1 MIQTTEQ
8 AIAVIQNTRM
18 SEAEREEGIHFV
30 RETPSTQGIAVL
42 VEALRDN
49 DHGVRFAAA
58 HALAYVGDAAMP
70 TLLRALAQPDTDV
83 VLRKGATIVI
93 SESTSPKVREQGQP
107 LLAALKGS
115 QAGIA
120 TMEAAIKL
128 MPSFE

>member
-8 AIAVIQNTRM
+8 AIAAIQNTRL

-30 RETPSTQGIAVL
+30 RQAPSAQGIEVL
-42 VEALRDN
+42 VETLRDN

-70 TLLRALAQPDTDV
+70 ALLQALAQGDNDV
-83 VLRKGATIVI
+83 ALRKGATIVI
-93 SESTSPKVREQGQP
+93 SESTSAKVREQGQP
-107 LLAALKGS
+107 LLNALKGS

>member
-8 AIAVIQNTRM
+8 AIAVIQNARL

-30 RETPSTQGIAVL
+30 REAPSAQGIDVL
-42 VEALRDN
+42 IEALRDN

-58 HALAYVGDAAMP
+58 HALAHVGDAAMP
-70 TLLRALAQPDTDV
+70 ALLRALAQPDTDV

-93 SESTSPKVREQGQP
+93 SESTSPKVRQQGQA
-107 LLAALKGS
+107 LLNALKGS

-120 TMEAAIKL
+120 TMEAATKL

>member
-8 AIAVIQNTRM
+8 AIAVIQNTRL

-30 RETPSTQGIAVL
+30 REAPSAQGIDVL

-58 HALAYVGDAAMP
+58 HTLAHVGDVAMP
-70 TLLRALAQPDTDV
+70 ALLQALAQADNDI

-93 SESTSPKVREQGQP
+93 SESTSPKVRQQGQP
-107 LLAALKGS
+107 LLNALKGS

>member
-8 AIAVIQNTRM
+8 AIAVIQNTRL

-30 RETPSTQGIAVL
+30 RQAPSAQGIEVL
-42 VEALRDN
+42 VETLRDN

-70 TLLRALAQPDTDV
+70 ALLRALAQADNDIA
-83 VLRKGATIVI
+83 LRKSATMVI
-93 SESTSPKVREQGQP
+93 SESTSTKVREQGQP
-107 LLAALKGS
+107 LLNALKGS

-128 MPSFE
+128 MPTFE

>member
-8 AIAVIQNTRM
+8 AIAVIQNTRL

-30 RETPSTQGIAVL
+30 RETPSAQGIDAL
-42 VEALRDN
+42 VDALRDN

-58 HALAYVGDAAMP
+58 HALAHVGDAAMP
-70 TLLRALAQPDTDV
+70 ALLRALAQPDTDV

-93 SESTSPKVREQGQP
+93 SESTSLKVRQQGQA
-107 LLAALKGS
+107 LLSALKGS

-120 TMEAAIKL
+120 TMEAATKL

>member
-8 AIAVIQNTRM
+8 AIAVIQNTRL
-18 SEAEREEGIHFV
+18 SETEREEGIHFV
-30 RETPSTQGIAVL
+30 RQAPSTQGIEVL

-70 TLLRALAQPDTDV
+70 PLLQALAQADNDIA
-83 VLRKGATIVI
+83 LRKGATIVI
-93 SESTSPKVREQGQP
+93 TESTGPKVREQGQT
-107 LLAALKGS
+107 LLNALKGS

>member
-8 AIAVIQNTRM
+8 AIAVIQNTRL
-18 SEAEREEGIHFV
+18 SETEREEGIHFV
-30 RETPSTQGIAVL
+30 RQAPSAQGIEVL

-70 TLLRALAQPDTDV
+70 ALLQALAQADNDIA
-83 VLRKGATIVI
+83 LRKGATIVI
-93 SESTSPKVREQGQP
+93 TESTGPKVREQGQT
-107 LLAALKGS
+107 LLNALKGS

>member
-8 AIAVIQNTRM
+8 AIAVIQNTRL

-30 RETPSTQGIAVL
+30 RQAPSAQGIEVL
-42 VEALRDN
+42 VETLRDN

-93 SESTSPKVREQGQP
+93 SESTSLKVRQQGQP
-107 LLAALKGS
+107 LLNALKGS

>member
-8 AIAVIQNTRM
+8 AIAVIQNTRL

-30 RETPSTQGIAVL
+30 RQAPSAQGIEVL
-42 VEALRDN
+42 VETLRDN

-58 HALAYVGDAAMP
+58 HALAYVGDVAMP
-70 TLLRALAQPDTDV
+70 ALLQALAQADNDV
-83 VLRKGATIVI
+83 ALRKGATIVI
-93 SESTSPKVREQGQP
+93 SESTSPKVRQQGQA
-107 LLAALKGS
+107 LLNALKGS

>member
-8 AIAVIQNTRM
+8 AIAVIQNTRL

-30 RETPSTQGIAVL
+30 RQAPSAQGIEVL
-42 VEALRDN
+42 VETLRDN

-93 SESTSPKVREQGQP
+93 SESTSPKVRQQGQA
-107 LLAALKGS
+107 LLNALKGS

>member
-8 AIAVIQNTRM
+8 AIAVIQNTRL

-30 RETPSTQGIAVL
+30 RQAPSAQGIEVL
-42 VEALRDN
+42 VETLRDN

-70 TLLRALAQPDTDV
+70 ALLQALAQADNDIA
-83 VLRKGATIVI
+83 LRKGATIVI
-93 SESTSPKVREQGQP
+93 GESTSPKVREQGQT
-107 LLAALKGS
+107 LLNALKGS

>member
-8 AIAVIQNTRM
+8 AIAVIQNTRL

-30 RETPSTQGIAVL
+30 RQAPSAQGIEVL
-42 VEALRDN
+42 VETLRDN

-70 TLLRALAQPDTDV
+70 ALLQALAQADNDIA
-83 VLRKGATIVI
+83 LRKGATIVI
-93 SESTSPKVREQGQP
+93 GENTSPKVREQGQT
-107 LLAALKGS
+107 LLNALKGS

-128 MPSFE
+128 MPSFK

>member
-8 AIAVIQNTRM
+8 AIAVIQNTRL

-30 RETPSTQGIAVL
+30 RQAPSTQGIEVL

-70 TLLRALAQPDTDV
+70 PLLQALAQADNDIA
-83 VLRKGATIVI
+83 LRKGATIVI
-93 SESTSPKVREQGQP
+93 TESTGPKVREQGQT
-107 LLAALKGS
+107 LLNALKGS

>member
-8 AIAVIQNTRM
+8 AIAVIQNTRL

-30 RETPSTQGIAVL
+30 RETPSAQGIEVL
-42 VEALRDN
+42 VETLRDN

-58 HALAYVGDAAMP
+58 HALAYVGDAGMP
-70 TLLRALAQPDTDV
+70 ALLRALAQPDTDV

-93 SESTSPKVREQGQP
+93 SESTSPKVRQQGQA
-107 LLAALKGS
+107 LLSALKGS